1 MDTKET
7 VTILREHPAS
17 KVSSLLIAE
26 LDAYLGPLYPKE
38 SQHGY
43 SVEKL
48 IDQQVEFFVLYDQG
62 HPAGCAG
69 VQFFPGDREPDD
81 PYGELKR
88 MYVRK
93 EFRGRGFG
101 KLLMDHIE
109 GLVASKGVS
118 AVRLET
124 GIYQP
129 EATRLY
135 EKCGY
140 HRIPPFR
147 DYPPDDPLSLCYEKR
162 LDIRRPAPAHD

>member
-1 MDTKET
+1 MET
-7 VTILREHPAS
+7 SESVTIRREHPAS
-17 KVSSLLIAE
+17 AVACQLIAE
-26 LDAYLGPLYPKE
+26 LDAYLDPLYPRE

-43 SVEKL
+43 SIEKL
-48 IDQQVEFFVLYDQG
+48 IDQQVRFFVLYDREQ
-62 HPAGCAG
+62 PAGCAG
-69 VQFFPGDREPDD
+69 VQLFPGDHESDA

-88 MYVRK
+88 MYVRT

-101 KLLMDHIE
+101 RLLLDHIE
-109 GLVASKGVS
+109 RLVASDRV
-118 AVRLET
+118 ATVRLET

-129 EATRLY
+129 EAVRLY

-162 LDIRRPAPAHD
+162 LGRTANTGG